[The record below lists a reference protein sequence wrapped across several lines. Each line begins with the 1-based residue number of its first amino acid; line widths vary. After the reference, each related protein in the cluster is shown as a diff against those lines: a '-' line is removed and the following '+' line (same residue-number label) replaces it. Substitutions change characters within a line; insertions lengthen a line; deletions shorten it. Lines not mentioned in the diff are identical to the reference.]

1 MILWITLSDRG
12 ISSFFAVDKLLITF
26 VFLSTLTVYNRYVFF
41 MHSGGPAEALP
52 NEICT
57 QSSLQFVL
65 QYPDLFL
72 KYVACL
78 YFGRYLVVGVEYC
91 GVVAASEVFADLG
104 QR

>member
-1 MILWITLSDRG
+1 MCFYAQRRAAG
-12 ISSFFAVDKLLITF
+12 
-26 VFLSTLTVYNRYVFF
+26 
-41 MHSGGPAEALP
+41 ALP
-52 NEICT
+52 DEIYT

-78 YFGRYLVVGVEYC
+78 YFGRYLIVSVEHC
-91 GVVAASEVFADLG
+91 GVVAASEVFADLR